1 MKLNFKKYT
10 EISIEDIKLLSRK
23 IIPEKINII
32 AIDKNNIVAFIPSS
46 KINLIFENSS
56 YSIFVKDAK
65 FYILR
70 DIKNVLINRE
80 RSEKEETY
88 VVSREGM
95 KEWIQSRIL
104 YFVNMSIDDRIKYFD
119 ILCEKIIKA
128 QKKSIIDYETA
139 NIVIEALMDVAVMI
153 RVMALYFIHMSKK
166 GTMTEREIRH
176 IESRFIKN
184 IGKITSEIIN
194 VIKANTLVRK
204 EFNYLE
210 SYKLL
215 NNTSAMSHAVRVCI
229 MYIDFIFYYNMNVRL
244 GLGSKVRRIFREY
257 KNYYEKIIEPY
268 NHKKVIESLE
278 DVFRGGFREITSMHL
293 KRYAYA
299 ASIHD
304 IGKLDNI
311 EYFESDSLYDKD
323 KVEAHLFKG
332 FDILNHNGR
341 ALETVY
347 TMAFHHEYYGH
358 GYGPFGLLY
367 EAKKATNANFVINHV
382 VTFDVFEVM
391 NCEALAY
398 FPSKMLEIVDLYDTL
413 IYPWFRDTSVPG
425 VSDYK
430 SALEHMKSEYVEK
443 ETKID
448 PILYEI
454 FVNYI
459 SYVKRSNLSYLT
471 RLKVI

>member
-1 MKLNFKKYT
+1 MKLNFKKYV
-10 EISIEDIKLLSRK
+10 EITIEDIKHLSQK

-32 AIDKNNIVAFIPSS
+32 AIDKNKIVAFIPSS
-46 KINLIFENSS
+46 KINLILQNSE
-56 YSIFVKDAK
+56 YSILVKGAK
-65 FYILR
+65 FYILK
-70 DIKNVLINRE
+70 DIKNVLVNRE
-80 RSEKEETY
+80 RSAKEETY

-104 YFVNMSIDDRIKYFD
+104 YFVNMSIEDRIKYFEL
-119 ILCEKIIKA
+119 LCEKIIKA
-128 QKKSIIDYETA
+128 QKKSIIDYDA
-139 NIVIEALMDVAVMI
+139 AKIVIEALMDVAVML
-153 RVMALYFIHMSKK
+153 RVMTMYFIHMSKN
-166 GTMTEREIRH
+166 GAMTEREARH

-184 IGKITSEIIN
+184 IGKITSEIIS
-194 VIKANTLVRK
+194 VIKANTITRK

-215 NNTSAMSHAVRVCI
+215 NNTSAMSHAARVFI
-229 MYIDFIFYYNMNVRL
+229 IYIDFIFYYNMNVRL
-244 GLGSKVRRIFREY
+244 GLGSKVRLIFREY
-257 KNYYEKIIEPY
+257 KKYYEKIIEPY

-278 DVFRGGFREITSMHL
+278 GVFHGGFREITDMHL

-332 FDILNHNGR
+332 FNILNNQGR
-341 ALETVY
+341 TLETVY

-358 GYGPFGLLY
+358 GYGPFKLLY
-367 EAKKATNANFVINHV
+367 EAKKATNANFVIDYV
-382 VTFDVFEVM
+382 VTFDAFEAM
-391 NCEALAY
+391 NCEALGY

-413 IYPWFRDTSVPG
+413 IYPWFRDASVSG

-459 SYVKRSNLSYLT
+459 SDVKRSDLSYLT